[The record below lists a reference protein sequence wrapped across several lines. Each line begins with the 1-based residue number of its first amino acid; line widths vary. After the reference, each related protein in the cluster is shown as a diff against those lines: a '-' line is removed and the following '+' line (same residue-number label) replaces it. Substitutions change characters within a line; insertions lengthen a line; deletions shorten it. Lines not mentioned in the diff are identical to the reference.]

1 MGTESPSRCNS
12 LTPQSYS
19 GSALGMA
26 GKSDGTGIGQPVR
39 RREDLRLVT
48 GQGCYTDDLSLP
60 GQVHAAVVRS
70 PHAHAIIRSIDKTAA
85 LALPGV
91 ITVLTGKDWLADGMK
106 PTPIKTFSFHPAEV
120 PLINTDGSP
129 PFIAPDFPLPQDKV
143 RFAGEAVAIVVAET
157 LAAAKDGSERVVID
171 YVSLPCVT
179 FAPDAAKS
187 GAPLLHEHHGSNVC
201 VDARVGD
208 EAATE
213 KAFARAEHI
222 AKLKTWVPRVAGS
235 PMEPRAALAQYDA
248 VSGKYT
254 LYTCSGSTRRLHGEL
269 AAALCVPD
277 DKLRLVIR
285 DVGGNF
291 GTRGQIFAEQML
303 VAWAAR
309 RVGRPVKWTSDRSEA
324 LLSDYQG
331 RDLAV
336 DAELALDAEGNFLA
350 MRGDNV
356 GNLGARTGNYSMA
369 QKGVEIM
376 SSIYRVP
383 AAHFRARCVMSNTA
397 PTRPYRSAG
406 RPEVMFVMER
416 LIDIAARQFGF
427 DRIELRRRNLVSQQ
441 EMPYT
446 NPFGMVYDSGA
457 YHDVMEKALALADW
471 NGFPVRK
478 AAARKL
484 GRYRGIG
491 IANYVD
497 TATGI
502 PRERAELTV
511 HPDGHIDVIIGT
523 VSNGQGHET
532 SFAQLLNEWL
542 GAPIDKVRLL
552 TGDTDIVK
560 VGGGTHSGRGM
571 RLGSIVLWKSSGAII
586 ERARRVAALLMQTQP
601 EAVEF
606 HEGRLRAKQGGGS
619 MTLGEVAA
627 AMTERADLPD
637 ELRGA
642 LTGVCD
648 ETVNDAS
655 FPYGCHV
662 CEVEIDPDL
671 GTWQIVQHTGVDDVG
686 RAVNPLIIHGQTHG
700 GMAQGIGQAMLE
712 QCFYDAAS
720 GQLLSGSFMDYAMPR
735 ADMLPFYTTEISEVP
750 STTHPLGLRPA
761 GEGGTTPAL
770 GVVVNAIVDA
780 LAELG
785 VDHIE
790 MPVTPERIWRA
801 IRGKPQRSRQLPDE
815 IEQER
820 FGRQ

>member
-1 MGTESPSRCNS
+1 
-12 LTPQSYS
+12 
-19 GSALGMA
+19 MA
-26 GKSDGTGIGQPVR
+26 GKLNGTGIGQPVR

-48 GQGCYTDDLSLP
+48 GQGSYADDLSLP

-70 PHAHAIIRSIDKTAA
+70 PHAHAVIRSVDKAAA
-85 LALPGV
+85 LTVPGV
-91 ITVLTGKDWLADGMK
+91 IAVLTGMDWLSDGLQ
-106 PTPIKTFSFHPAEV
+106 PTPVKVFSFHPAEIR
-120 PLINTDGSP
+120 LINSDGSP
-129 PFIAPDFPLPQDKV
+129 PFLAPDFPLPHDKA
-143 RFAGEAVAIVVAET
+143 RFAGEAVAVVIAES
-157 LAAAKDGSERVVID
+157 LAAAKDGAEHVVVE
-171 YVSLPCVT
+171 YAPQPCVT

-187 GAPLLHEHHGSNVC
+187 GAPLLHEHHGSNIC
-201 VDARVGD
+201 VDALVGD
-208 EAATE
+208 GAGTE
-213 KAFARAEHI
+213 RAFARARHI
-222 AKLKTWVPRVAGS
+222 ARLKTWVPRVAGS
-235 PMEPRAALAQYDA
+235 PMEPRAALAEYDA
-248 VSGKYT
+248 TSGKYT
-254 LYTCSGSTRRLHGEL
+254 LYTCSGSTRRLHSEL
-269 AAALCVPD
+269 AAALGVPD
-277 DKLRLVIR
+277 DKVRLIIR

-291 GTRGQIFAEQML
+291 GVRGQIFPEQLL

-309 RVGRPVKWTSDRSEA
+309 KVGRPVKWTSDRSEG

-356 GNLGARTGNYSMA
+356 GNLGARTGNYSMV

-427 DRIELRRRNLVSQQ
+427 DRIELRRRNLVSRQ

-457 YHDVMEKALALADW
+457 YHDVMEKALVLADW
-471 NGFPVRK
+471 QNFPARK
-478 AAARKL
+478 IAARKL
-484 GRYRGIG
+484 GKYRGIG
-491 IANYVD
+491 VANYVD

-511 HPDGHIDVIIGT
+511 RPDGSIDVVIGT

-542 GAPIDKVRLL
+542 GVSIDKVRLR

-571 RLGSIVLWKSSGAII
+571 RLGSIVLWKSARAII
-586 ERARRVAALLMQTQP
+586 ERGKCVAALLTQAQP
-601 EAVEF
+601 AAVEF
-606 HEGRLRAKQGGGS
+606 HAGRFRAAQGSS

-627 AMTERADLPD
+627 AMAERADLPS

-642 LTGVCD
+642 LTGACD

-662 CEVEIDPDL
+662 CEVEIDPEL
-671 GTWQIVQHTGVDDVG
+671 GTCEIVQHTGVDDVG
-686 RAVNPLIIHGQTHG
+686 RAVNPMIVHGQAHG
-700 GMAQGIGQAMLE
+700 GMAQGIGQALLE
-712 QCFYDAAS
+712 QCFYDAS
-720 GQLLSGSFMDYAMPR
+720 TGQLLSGSFMDYAMPR
-735 ADMLPFYTTEISEVP
+735 ADMLPAYTTAISEVP

-780 LAELG
+780 LSEFG
-785 VDHIE
+785 VHHIE

-801 IRGKPQRSRQLPDE
+801 IHRKPQRSRRSPDD

-820 FGRQ
+820 FGRH

>member
-1 MGTESPSRCNS
+1 
-12 LTPQSYS
+12 
-19 GSALGMA
+19 MA
-26 GKSDGTGIGQPVR
+26 VNGTGIGQPVR
-39 RREDLRLVT
+39 RTEDLRLVT
-48 GQGCYTDDLSLP
+48 GRGCYTDDLNLP
-60 GQVHAAVVRS
+60 GQAHAAVVRS
-70 PHAHAIIRSIDKTAA
+70 PHAHAIIRSVDKTAA

-91 ITVLTGKDWLADGMK
+91 IAVLSGNDWLSDGMK
-106 PTPIKTFSFHPAEV
+106 PTPIKTFSFHPAEIA
-120 PLINTDGSP
+120 LINTDGSP
-129 PFIAPDFPLPQDKV
+129 PFVAPDFPLPHDKA
-143 RFAGEAVAIVVAET
+143 RFAGEAVAILVAET
-157 LAAAKDGSERVVID
+157 LGAARDGAERVVVE
-171 YVSLPCVT
+171 YAPLPCVT

-201 VDARVGD
+201 IDAFVGD
-208 EAATE
+208 GAATAR
-213 KAFARAEHI
+213 AFAHAEHI
-222 AKLKTWVPRVAGS
+222 AGIKTWVPRVAGS

-248 VSGKYT
+248 ASGKYT
-254 LYTCSGSTRRLHGEL
+254 LYTCSGSTRRLHSEL
-269 AAALCVPD
+269 AAALGVPD

-291 GTRGQIFAEQML
+291 GARGQIFVEQML
-303 VAWAAR
+303 VTWAAR
-309 RVGRPVKWTSDRSEA
+309 KVGRPVKWTADRSEA

-336 DAELALDAEGNFLA
+336 EAELALDAEGNFLA

-356 GNLGARTGNYSMA
+356 GNLGARTSNYSMV

-416 LIDIAARQFGF
+416 LIDIAAHQLGF
-427 DRIELRRRNLVSQQ
+427 DRIELRRRNLISQQ

-457 YHDVMEKALALADW
+457 YHNVMEKALALADW
-471 NGFPVRK
+471 NGFPARK

-484 GRYRGIG
+484 GKYRGIG
-491 IANYVD
+491 LANYVD

-511 HPDGHIDVIIGT
+511 HPDSSIDVIIGT

-542 GAPIDKVRLL
+542 GVPIDKVRLL

-571 RLGSIVLWKSSGAII
+571 RLGSIVLWKSSRAII
-586 ERARRVAALLMQTQP
+586 ERGKRVAALLMQTQP
-601 EAVEF
+601 ESVEF
-606 HEGRLRAKQGGGS
+606 HAGRFSAAQGGGS

-627 AMTERADLPD
+627 AMAKRADLPN

-642 LTGVCD
+642 LTGESD

-686 RAVNPLIIHGQTHG
+686 RAVNPMIVHGQTHG
-700 GMAQGIGQAMLE
+700 GMAQGIGQALLE
-712 QCFYDAAS
+712 QCFYDAGS
-720 GQLLSGSFMDYAMPR
+720 GQLLSGSLMDYAMPR

-780 LAELG
+780 VAELG

-801 IRGKPQRSRQLPDE
+801 IRGKPQRSRRSPTE
-815 IEQER
+815 VEHER
-820 FGRQ
+820 FGPQ

>member
-1 MGTESPSRCNS
+1 
-12 LTPQSYS
+12 
-19 GSALGMA
+19 
-26 GKSDGTGIGQPVR
+26 
-39 RREDLRLVT
+39 
-48 GQGCYTDDLSLP
+48 
-60 GQVHAAVVRS
+60 
-70 PHAHAIIRSIDKTAA
+70 
-85 LALPGV
+85 
-91 ITVLTGKDWLADGMK
+91 
-106 PTPIKTFSFHPAEV
+106 
-120 PLINTDGSP
+120 
-129 PFIAPDFPLPQDKV
+129 
-143 RFAGEAVAIVVAET
+143 
-157 LAAAKDGSERVVID
+157 
-171 YVSLPCVT
+171 
-179 FAPDAAKS
+179 
-187 GAPLLHEHHGSNVC
+187 
-201 VDARVGD
+201 
-208 EAATE
+208 
-213 KAFARAEHI
+213 
-222 AKLKTWVPRVAGS
+222 
-235 PMEPRAALAQYDA
+235 
-248 VSGKYT
+248 
-254 LYTCSGSTRRLHGEL
+254 
-269 AAALCVPD
+269 
-277 DKLRLVIR
+277 
-285 DVGGNF
+285 
-291 GTRGQIFAEQML
+291 
-303 VAWAAR
+303 
-309 RVGRPVKWTSDRSEA
+309 
-324 LLSDYQG
+324 
-331 RDLAV
+331 
-336 DAELALDAEGNFLA
+336 
-350 MRGDNV
+350 MRGNNV
-356 GNLGARTGNYSMA
+356 GNLGARTGNYSMV

-457 YHDVMEKALALADW
+457 YHDVMEKALVLADW
-471 NGFPVRK
+471 KRFPARK

-511 HPDGHIDVIIGT
+511 HPDGRIDVIVGT

-542 GAPIDKVRLL
+542 GVPIDKVRLL

-586 ERARRVAALLMQTQP
+586 EKARRVAALLMQTQP

-606 HEGRLRAKQGGGS
+606 HEGCLCAKPGGGS

-637 ELRGA
+637 ELRGP
-642 LTGVCD
+642 LTGECD

-662 CEVEIDPDL
+662 CEIEIDPDL
-671 GTWQIVQHTGVDDVG
+671 GTWHIVQHTGVDDVG
-686 RAVNPLIIHGQTHG
+686 RVVNPLIVHGQTHG
-700 GMAQGIGQAMLE
+700 GMAQGIGQALLE
-712 QCFYDAAS
+712 QCFYDAGS

-735 ADMLPFYTTEISEVP
+735 ADTLPFYTTEISEVP

-780 LAELG
+780 LAEFG

-801 IRGKPQRSRQLPDE
+801 IRAKPQRSRRLPDE

-820 FGRQ
+820 FGPQ

>member
-1 MGTESPSRCNS
+1 
-12 LTPQSYS
+12 
-19 GSALGMA
+19 MA
-26 GKSDGTGIGQPVR
+26 VNGTGIGQPVR
-39 RREDLRLVT
+39 RTEDLRLVT
-48 GQGCYTDDLSLP
+48 GRGCYTDDLSLP
-60 GQVHAAVVRS
+60 SQVHAAVVRS
-70 PHAHAIIRSIDKTAA
+70 PHAHAIIRSVDKTAA
-85 LALPGV
+85 LALPG
-91 ITVLTGKDWLADGMK
+91 IIAVLSGNDWLSDGMK
-106 PTPIKTFSFHPAEV
+106 PTPIKTFSFHPAEIA
-120 PLINTDGSP
+120 LINTDGSP
-129 PFIAPDFPLPQDKV
+129 PFVAPDFPLPHDKA

-157 LAAAKDGSERVVID
+157 VGAARDGAERVVVE
-171 YVSLPCVT
+171 YAPLPCVT

-201 VDARVGD
+201 VDALVGD
-208 EAATE
+208 GAATE
-213 KAFARAEHI
+213 KAFARAKHV

-248 VSGKYT
+248 ASGKYT
-254 LYTCSGSTRRLHGEL
+254 LYTCSGSTRRLHSEL
-269 AAALCVPD
+269 AAALGVPD
-277 DKLRLVIR
+277 DKLRLVVR

-291 GTRGQIFAEQML
+291 GARGQIFVEQML
-303 VAWAAR
+303 VTWAAR
-309 RVGRPVKWTSDRSEA
+309 KVGRPVKWTSDRSEA

-336 DAELALDAEGNFLA
+336 EAELALDAEGNFLA

-356 GNLGARTGNYSMA
+356 GNLGARAGNYSMV

-416 LIDIAARQFGF
+416 LIDIAAHQFGF
-427 DRIELRRRNLVSQQ
+427 DRIELRRRNLISQQ

-471 NGFPVRK
+471 NGFPARK

-484 GRYRGIG
+484 GKYRGIG
-491 IANYVD
+491 LANYVD

-511 HPDGHIDVIIGT
+511 HPDSSIDVIIGT

-542 GAPIDKVRLL
+542 GVPIDKVRLL

-571 RLGSIVLWKSSGAII
+571 RLGSIVLWKSSCAII
-586 ERARRVAALLMQTQP
+586 ERGKRVAALLMQTQP
-601 EAVEF
+601 ESVAF
-606 HEGRLRAKQGGGS
+606 HAGRFSATQGGGS

-627 AMTERADLPD
+627 AMAKRADLPN

-642 LTGVCD
+642 LTGECD
-648 ETVNDAS
+648 ETVNAAS

-686 RAVNPLIIHGQTHG
+686 RAVNPMIVHGQTHG
-700 GMAQGIGQAMLE
+700 GMAQGIGQALLE
-712 QCFYDAAS
+712 QCFYDAGS

-735 ADMLPFYTTEISEVP
+735 ADMLPSYTTAISEVP

-780 LAELG
+780 VAEFG

-801 IRGKPQRSRQLPDE
+801 IRGKPQRSRRSPTE
-815 IEQER
+815 VEHER
-820 FGRQ
+820 FGPQ

>member
-1 MGTESPSRCNS
+1 
-12 LTPQSYS
+12 
-19 GSALGMA
+19 
-26 GKSDGTGIGQPVR
+26 
-39 RREDLRLVT
+39 
-48 GQGCYTDDLSLP
+48 
-60 GQVHAAVVRS
+60 
-70 PHAHAIIRSIDKTAA
+70 
-85 LALPGV
+85 
-91 ITVLTGKDWLADGMK
+91 
-106 PTPIKTFSFHPAEV
+106 
-120 PLINTDGSP
+120 
-129 PFIAPDFPLPQDKV
+129 
-143 RFAGEAVAIVVAET
+143 
-157 LAAAKDGSERVVID
+157 
-171 YVSLPCVT
+171 
-179 FAPDAAKS
+179 
-187 GAPLLHEHHGSNVC
+187 
-201 VDARVGD
+201 
-208 EAATE
+208 
-213 KAFARAEHI
+213 
-222 AKLKTWVPRVAGS
+222 
-235 PMEPRAALAQYDA
+235 MEPRAALAQYDA

-356 GNLGARTGNYSMA
+356 GNLGARTGNYSMV

-457 YHDVMEKALALADW
+457 YHDVMEKALVLADW

-511 HPDGHIDVIIGT
+511 HPDGRIDVIIGT

-542 GAPIDKVRLL
+542 GVPIDKVRLL

-735 ADMLPFYTTEISEVP
+735 ADTLPFYTTEISEVP

-801 IRGKPQRSRQLPDE
+801 IRGKPQRSRRSPDE
-815 IEQER
+815 MEQER

>member
-1 MGTESPSRCNS
+1 
-12 LTPQSYS
+12 
-19 GSALGMA
+19 MA

-48 GQGCYTDDLSLP
+48 GRGSYTDDLSLP

-70 PHAHAIIRSIDKTAA
+70 PHAHAIIRSVDKTAA
-85 LALPGV
+85 LSLQGV
-91 ITVLTGKDWLADGMK
+91 IAVLTGKDWLADGMK
-106 PTPIKTFSFHPAEV
+106 PAPIKTFSFHPAEV

-129 PFIAPDFPLPQDKV
+129 PFIAPDFPLPPDKV
-143 RFAGEAVAIVVAET
+143 RFVGEAVAIVVAET
-157 LAAAKDGSERVVID
+157 LAAAKDGGERVVVD

-179 FAPDAAKS
+179 FAPDAVKP

-201 VDARVGD
+201 VDALVGD
-208 EAATE
+208 GAATE
-213 KAFARAEHI
+213 KAFARAERI
-222 AKLKTWVPRVAGS
+222 AKLKTWVPRVAAS
-235 PMEPRAALAQYDA
+235 PMEPRTALAQYDA
-248 VSGKYT
+248 ASGKYT

-277 DKLRLVIR
+277 DKLRLVIH

-331 RDLAV
+331 RDLVV

-350 MRGDNV
+350 MRGNNV
-356 GNLGARTGNYSMA
+356 GNLGARTGNYSMV

-457 YHDVMEKALALADW
+457 YHDVMEKALVLADW
-471 NGFPVRK
+471 KRFPARK

-511 HPDGHIDVIIGT
+511 HPDGRIDVIVGT

-542 GAPIDKVRLL
+542 GVPIDKVRLL

-586 ERARRVAALLMQTQP
+586 EKARRVAALLMQTQP

-606 HEGRLRAKQGGGS
+606 HEGCLCAKPGGGS

-637 ELRGA
+637 ELRGP
-642 LTGVCD
+642 LTGECD

-662 CEVEIDPDL
+662 CEIEIDPDL
-671 GTWQIVQHTGVDDVG
+671 GTWHIVQHTGVDDVG
-686 RAVNPLIIHGQTHG
+686 RVVNPLIVHGQTHG
-700 GMAQGIGQAMLE
+700 GMAQGIGQALLE
-712 QCFYDAAS
+712 QCFYDAGS

-735 ADMLPFYTTEISEVP
+735 ADTLPFYTTEISEVP

-780 LAELG
+780 LAEFG

-801 IRGKPQRSRQLPDE
+801 IRAKPQRSRRLPDE

-820 FGRQ
+820 FGPQ

>member
-1 MGTESPSRCNS
+1 
-12 LTPQSYS
+12 
-19 GSALGMA
+19 MA
-26 GKSDGTGIGQPVR
+26 GKSNGKGIGQPVR

-48 GQGCYTDDLSLP
+48 GQGCYTDNLSLP

-70 PHAHAIIRSIDKTAA
+70 PHAHAIIRSVDKTAA

-91 ITVLTGKDWLADGMK
+91 IAVLTGKDWLADGMQ
-106 PTPIKTFSFHPAEV
+106 PAPIKTFSFHPAEI
-120 PLINTDGSP
+120 PLINTDGSS
-129 PFIAPDFPLPQDKV
+129 PFTAPDFPLPHDKV

-157 LAAAKDGSERVVID
+157 LAAAKDGAERVVFE
-171 YVSLPCVT
+171 YTPLPCVT
-179 FAPDAAKS
+179 LAPDAAKS

-201 VDARVGD
+201 VDALVGD
-208 EAATE
+208 GVATE

-222 AKLKTWVPRVAGS
+222 AKLRTWVPRVAGS
-235 PMEPRAALAQYDA
+235 PMEPRAANAQYDA
-248 VSGKYT
+248 VSSKYT
-254 LYTCSGSTRRLHGEL
+254 LYTCNGSTRRLHGEL
-269 AAALCVPD
+269 AAALGVTE

-291 GTRGQIFAEQML
+291 GVRGQIFPEQML

-309 RVGRPVKWTSDRSEA
+309 KVGRPVKWTSDRNEA

-336 DAELALDAEGNFLA
+336 DVEIALDAEGNFLA

-356 GNLGARTGNYSMA
+356 GNLGARTGNYSMV
-369 QKGVEIM
+369 QKGIEIM
-376 SSIYRVP
+376 SSIYRMP
-383 AAHFRARCVMSNTA
+383 AAQFRARCVMSNTA

-406 RPEVMFVMER
+406 RPEVMFVIER
-416 LIDIAARQFGF
+416 LIDIAACQFGF
-427 DRIELRRRNLVSQQ
+427 DRIELRRRNLVSQR

-457 YHDVMEKALALADW
+457 YHDVMEKALVLADW
-471 NGFPVRK
+471 KGFPERK
-478 AAARKL
+478 AAARKV

-511 HPDGHIDVIIGT
+511 RHDGSIDVVIGT

-532 SFAQLLNEWL
+532 SFAKLLNEWL
-542 GAPIDKVRLL
+542 GVPIDKVRLL

-560 VGGGTHSGRGM
+560 IGGGTHSGRGM
-571 RLGSIVLWKSSGAII
+571 RLGSIVLWKSSRAII
-586 ERARRVAALLMQTQP
+586 ERGKHVAALLMQTQAA
-601 EAVEF
+601 AVEF
-606 HEGRLRAKQGGGS
+606 HEGRFSATQGGGS
-619 MTLGEVAA
+619 MTLAEVVT
-627 AMTERADLPD
+627 AMAERADLPS
-637 ELRGA
+637 ELRGP
-642 LTGVCD
+642 LTGACD

-671 GTWQIVQHTGVDDVG
+671 GTCEIVQHIGVDDVG
-686 RAVNPLIIHGQTHG
+686 RAVNPMIVHGQTHG
-700 GMAQGIGQAMLE
+700 GMAQGIGQALLE
-712 QCFYDAAS
+712 QCFYDAWT
-720 GQLLSGSFMDYAMPR
+720 GQLLSGTFMDYAMPR
-735 ADMLPFYTTEISEVP
+735 ADMLPSYTTAISEVP
-750 STTHPLGLRPA
+750 SKTHPLGLRPA

-770 GVVVNAIVDA
+770 GVVVNAIVNA
-780 LAELG
+780 LSEFG

-801 IRGKPQRSRQLPDE
+801 IYRKPQRSRLRPDE
-815 IEQER
+815 IEQED
-820 FGRQ
+820 FGPSVPTPPSP